1 MSRFPQEAHPDQSDL
16 LRWIDGE
23 LASRDAR
30 DVERHVEACWDCRAQ
45 VEELKLT
52 VAECVRYRKEFLS
65 EAMPE
70 PPQPWANIYTA
81 FARADAQDTPQRT
94 GLLQYIR
101 GTGSSLRWTVG
112 VTTAALAVA
121 GALYFGGTP
130 SKKALPP
137 VNSVQEPQI
146 LRNGAESGAASQE
159 VPPRLAVPSRPAAI
173 VPGTPASISDELQV
187 MKALH
192 GIGADLGD
200 PLHVSLTKD
209 RVLVAGVGITPDRQ
223 RQIEAALHEL
233 PRVSVEFSNP
243 AAQLPDSGTDSAPTV
258 TPNSASNSANP
269 FQAKLEAQLGSRML
283 ADKLVGQ
290 VLNWNETL
298 MSHAY
303 ALHSLA
309 QKFPDEVAMGDADR
323 AALHSLIRDHLTAMS
338 APAGN
343 FDRELVPVLTGLGAT
358 AASPAMPVNSS
369 WQPASEHVFQTARSV
384 EMLSSKLL
392 GVARGE
398 KANFDLPSELLGAV
412 NELRSGI
419 EQNLRLV
426 GR

>member
-1 MSRFPQEAHPDQSDL
+1 MNRFPQEAHPDQSDL

-23 LASRDAR
+23 LVSRDAR
-30 DVERHVEACWDCRAQ
+30 EIERHVEACWDCRAA

-52 VAECVRYRKEFLS
+52 VADCVRYRKEFLS

-70 PPQPWANIYTA
+70 PPQAWGNIYTA

-94 GLLQYIR
+94 GLLQYLR

-112 VTTAALAVA
+112 VATAALAVA

-137 VNSVQEPQI
+137 VNSVQEPQT
-146 LRNGAESGAASQE
+146 LRNGVESGATPQE
-159 VPPRLAVPSRPAAI
+159 VPLRPAVPSRPAATM
-173 VPGTPASISDELQV
+173 PGPTASISDELKV

-200 PLHVSLTKD
+200 PLHVSLSNG
-209 RVLVAGVGITPDRQ
+209 RVLVAGVGIAPDRQ
-223 RQIEAALHEL
+223 HQIESAVQAL
-233 PRVSVEFSNP
+233 PRVAVEFSNP
-243 AAQLPDSGTDSAPTV
+243 AAQIPSDATNAIANA
-258 TPNSASNSANP
+258 TPVPASDSANP
-269 FQAKLEAQLGSRML
+269 FQAKLEAELGSRAL
-283 ADKLVGQ
+283 ADKLAAQ
-290 VLNWNETL
+290 VLAWNETL

-303 ALHSLA
+303 ALRLLA
-309 QKFPDEVAMGDADR
+309 QKFPDDSAMDEADR
-323 AALHSLIRDHLTAMS
+323 AALRLLVRDHLTAMS
-338 APAGN
+338 VPAGN
-343 FDRELVPVLTGLGAT
+343 FERELVPVLTGLGAT
-358 AASPAMPVNSS
+358 TAPSATAVNLS
-369 WQPASEHVFQTARSV
+369 WQATSERTFQTARNV

-398 KANFDLPSELLGAV
+398 KANLDLPSELLGAV
-412 NELRSGI
+412 NDLRSGI
-419 EQNLRLV
+419 EQNLRLA